1 MKTKNILTSVA
12 VLAILTGCGG
22 GGGSGT
28 PPPANIPPTA
38 NAGVD
43 AATIINSPI
52 TINGSGS
59 DSDGTIASYKWAEG
73 STALGTT
80 ASLTYTPST
89 LGLHTLKLTVTDDD
103 GATASDTVIINAI
116 NPTRVQKLLVVR
128 VNFNDYTFN
137 SNASSW
143 ASKIFGTSTG
153 ELNNYYSE
161 ISKGNFQFAPATESD
176 GASDGIVTTA
186 INSNHPG
193 NDDPA
198 NGDFHLWNTFTTALN
213 QIDSKVNFASF
224 DTNND
229 GAISKDEL
237 QIVFLVA
244 GGETS
249 TGWPVGSSVWGMK
262 SCYEAPTTP
271 SAPTLDGVVLMKCST
286 QGDFARFGERHF
298 FNNPAD
304 ATIGIIAHELGHST
318 FGLIDL
324 YDTDGD
330 SGGIGG
336 FGLMSSGSWGA
347 KAGQRPGETPVH
359 MSAWS
364 KIKAGFITPTVLSN
378 NTAVTKTLN
387 GSNQPTYNVY
397 QINTSNVG
405 EYFLVENR
413 APAGYDL
420 GLKNLAGLGSAPFS
434 GGVAVWHIDETQ
446 SDNSNQS
453 RKLVDLIE
461 ANNPELDN
469 STGHNTG
476 HINNLFFA
484 GNLDTLTSSQTQT
497 YNNTPTGFEMT
508 NISTPSTSMSADI
521 KAQ

>member
-1 MKTKNILTSVA
+1 MKTKNIIVSVIT
-12 VLAILTGCGG
+12 LAILAGCGG
-22 GGGSGT
+22 GGGSTT
-28 PPPANIPPTA
+28 PTNTPPTA

-43 AATIINSPI
+43 VSTIINSPI
-52 TINGSGS
+52 TLVGSGS
-59 DSDGTIASYKWAEG
+59 DSDGTITSYKWKEG
-73 STALGTT
+73 STTIGSS
-80 ASLTYTPST
+80 ASISYTPTS
-89 LGLHTLKLTVTDDD
+89 LGLHTLTLTVTDND
-103 GATASDTVIINAI
+103 GATATDTVVINVI
-116 NPTRVQKLLVVR
+116 NPSTIQKLLVVR
-128 VNFNDYTFN
+128 INFSNYTFN
-137 SNASSW
+137 SNASTW
-143 ASKIFGTSTG
+143 ASKIFGTASG

-176 GASDGIVTTA
+176 GASDGIVTTT
-186 INSNHPG
+186 INTTHPG

-198 NGDFHLWNTFTTALN
+198 NGDFHLWNTFKTALN
-213 QIDSKVNFASF
+213 QIDSKVDFSIF

-229 GAISKDEL
+229 GAISRDEL
-237 QIVFLVA
+237 QIIFLVA
-244 GGETS
+244 GGESS
-249 TGWPVGSSVWGMK
+249 TGWPLGSSVWGMK

-271 SAPTLDGVVLMKCST
+271 TAPTLDGKVLMKCST

-330 SGGIGG
+330 SGGIGD

-347 KAGQRPGETPVH
+347 KAGERPGATPVH

-364 KIKAGFITPTVLSN
+364 KIKAGFITPTVLTN
-378 NTAVTKTLN
+378 TTAVTKILN
-387 GSNQPTYNVY
+387 GSSLPTYNVY
-397 QINTSNVG
+397 RVNTSNAS

-420 GLKNLAGLGSAPFS
+420 GLKNLAGLGSNPFT
-434 GGVAVWHIDETQ
+434 GGIAVWHIDEAQ
-446 SDNSNQS
+446 VDNSNQN
-453 RKLVDLIE
+453 RKLVDLVE
-461 ANNPELDN
+461 ANNAELDN

-484 GNLDTLTSSQTQT
+484 SNLDTLTSSKTQT
-497 YNNTPTGFEMT
+497 YNNISTGFEMT
-508 NISTPSTSMSADI
+508 NISTSSTVMSADI